1 MGCRE
6 ARRSN
11 ASDEG
16 GESSV
21 LTARVPLKPSHRAA
35 VPPFAVMSILNR
47 VAQLRAHGQE
57 IISLCAGEPSQG
69 APSGVRR
76 RAAELMVDRTPLGYT
91 ETFGIKPL
99 RREIAAHYR
108 RWYSLDVDEDQV
120 ALTTGSSGAFLLSF
134 LAAFDHGDRVALTR
148 PGYPAYRNIL
158 ASLGCQVVELACGPA
173 ERFQPT
179 VEMLEQAHRAAPL
192 AGLVV
197 ASPANPTGTMIASD
211 HLAEL
216 ASWCRDHEV
225 RLVSDEIYH
234 GITDSTVAAS
244 CAWEHDRE
252 AIVISSFS
260 KYWGMT
266 GWRLGWALVP
276 AELVAVFDA
285 LAGNFALCPPVPSQH
300 AAIAAFTDESYRE
313 ADAAVAAFADAR
325 AIVLKAIDDLGWTG
339 VAPAD
344 GAFYVY
350 AGIGNQ
356 LGPHPD
362 SESWCEALLDE
373 HGVALT
379 PGTDFDQ
386 RDGATAVRVSLAAGP
401 EAVAAALIRI
411 LRFQQSLESCR

>member
-1 MGCRE
+1 M
-6 ARRSN
+6 
-11 ASDEG
+11 
-16 GESSV
+16 
-21 LTARVPLKPSHRAA
+21 KPSHRAA

-47 VAQLRAHGQE
+47 VAQLRAEGRDV
-57 IISLCAGEPSQG
+57 ISLCAGEPSQG
-69 APSGVRR
+69 APSDVRR
-76 RAAELMVDRTPLGYT
+76 RTEELMVDRTPLGYT

-108 RWYSLDVDEDQV
+108 RWYSLAVDEDQI

-134 LAAFDHGDRVALTR
+134 LAAFDAGDRVALTR

-158 ASLGCQVVELACGPA
+158 ISLGCQVVELACGPA
-173 ERFQPT
+173 ERFQPS
-179 VEMLEQAHRAAPL
+179 VEMLEEVHAAAPL
-192 AGLVV
+192 TGLVV
-197 ASPANPTGTMIASD
+197 ASPANPTGTMIAPQ
-211 HLAEL
+211 HLAQL
-216 ASWCRDHEV
+216 AAWCRDHEV

-234 GITDSTVAAS
+234 GITDNTVAAS

-266 GWRLGWALVP
+266 GWRLGWSLVP
-276 AELVAVFDA
+276 ADLVAAFDA
-285 LAGNFALCPPVPSQH
+285 LAGNFALCPPVPAQH
-300 AAIAAFTDESYRE
+300 AAIAAFTEKSYRE

-325 AIVLKAIDDLGWTG
+325 QIVLDAIDDLGWTG

-350 AGIGNQ
+350 AGIGGQ

-362 SESWCEALLDE
+362 SESWCEALLEE

-379 PGTDFDQ
+379 PGTDFD
-386 RDGATAVRVSLAAGP
+386 RLDGGAAIRISLAAGP
-401 EAVAAALIRI
+401 EAVAGALIRI
-411 LRFQQSLESCR
+411 LRFQQSLES

>member
-1 MGCRE
+1 M
-6 ARRSN
+6 
-11 ASDEG
+11 
-16 GESSV
+16 
-21 LTARVPLKPSHRAA
+21 KPSHRSA

-47 VAQLRAHGQE
+47 VAQLRAQGRE

-69 APSGVRR
+69 APSDVRR
-76 RAAELMVDRTPLGYT
+76 RAAELMVDRTHLGYT

-99 RREIAAHYR
+99 RRELAAHYR
-108 RWYSLDVDEDQV
+108 RWYSLEVDEDQI
-120 ALTTGSSGAFLLSF
+120 ALTTGSSGAFLLGF

-179 VEMLEQAHRAAPL
+179 VEMLAQAHAAAPL

-197 ASPANPTGTMIASD
+197 ASPANPTGTMID
-211 HLAEL
+211 RDRLAEL
-216 ASWCRDHEV
+216 AAWCRDHEV

-234 GITDSTVAAS
+234 GITDRTIAAS

-266 GWRLGWALVP
+266 GWRLGWTMVP
-276 AELVAVFDA
+276 ADLVGVFDA
-285 LAGNFALCPPVPSQH
+285 LAGNFALCPPVPAQH

-325 AIVLKAIDDLGWTG
+325 AIVLAAVDDLGWTG

-350 AGIGNQ
+350 AGIAGQ
-356 LGPHPD
+356 LGPYPD
-362 SESWCEALLDE
+362 SESWCEALLDQ

-386 RDGATAVRVSLAAGP
+386 RDGGTAVRVSLAAGP

-411 LRFQQSLESCR
+411 LRFQQSLARIRPKM

>member
-1 MGCRE
+1 MTK
-6 ARRSN
+6 
-11 ASDEG
+11 
-16 GESSV
+16 SSG
-21 LTARVPLKPSHRAA
+21 LLAHRAMKPSSRAA

-47 VAQLRAHGQE
+47 VAQLRAQGRE
-57 IISLCAGEPSQG
+57 VISHCAGEPSQG
-69 APSGVRR
+69 APSDVRR
-76 RAAELMVDRTPLGYT
+76 RAEQLMVDRTPLGYT
-91 ETFGIKPL
+91 ETFGIRPL

-108 RWYSLDVDEDQV
+108 RWYSLEVDEDQI
-120 ALTTGSSGAFLLSF
+120 ALTTGSSGAFLLGF
-134 LAAFDHGDRVALTR
+134 LAAFDHGGRVALTR

-158 ASLGCQVVELACGPA
+158 ASLGCEVVELACGPT
-173 ERFQPT
+173 ERFQPS
-179 VEMLEQAHRAAPL
+179 VKMVEQAHAAAPL

-197 ASPANPTGTMIASD
+197 ASPANPTGTMIVPD
-211 HLAEL
+211 QLAEL
-216 ASWCRDHEV
+216 GAWCRDHGV

-234 GITDSTVAAS
+234 GITDHTIAAS

-266 GWRLGWALVP
+266 GWRLGWSLVP
-276 AELVAVFDA
+276 ADLLGAFDA
-285 LAGNFALCPPVPSQH
+285 LAGNFTLCPPVPAQH

-313 ADAAVAAFADAR
+313 ADAGVAAFADAR
-325 AIVLKAIDDLGWTG
+325 AIVLDAIDDLGWSG

-350 AGIGNQ
+350 AGIAAQ

-362 SESWCEALLDE
+362 SESWCEALLEE

-386 RDGATAVRVSLAAGP
+386 RDGGTAVRISLAAGP

-411 LRFQQSLESCR
+411 LRFQQSLKT

>member
-1 MGCRE
+1 M
-6 ARRSN
+6 
-11 ASDEG
+11 
-16 GESSV
+16 
-21 LTARVPLKPSHRAA
+21 KPSHRAA

-47 VAQLRAHGQE
+47 VAALRAQGRE

-69 APSGVRR
+69 APSDVRR
-76 RAAELMVDRTPLGYT
+76 RAADLMVGPTPLGYS

-99 RREIAAHYR
+99 RREIAAHYQ
-108 RWYSLDVDEDQV
+108 RWYGLDVDEDHI

-158 ASLGCQVVELACGPA
+158 ASLGCQVVELPCGPA
-173 ERFQPT
+173 QRFQPT
-179 VEMLEQAHRAAPL
+179 VAMLEAAHEAAPL

-197 ASPANPTGTMIASD
+197 ASPANPTGTMIAPD
-211 HLAEL
+211 QLAQL
-216 ASWCRDHEV
+216 AAWCRDHEV

-234 GITDSTVAAS
+234 GITDQAVPAT

-266 GWRLGWALVP
+266 GWRLGWSLVP
-276 AELVAVFDA
+276 TDLLAVFDA
-285 LAGNFALCPPVPSQH
+285 LAGNFALCPPVPAQH
-300 AAIAAFTDESYRE
+300 AAIAAFTAESYRE

-325 AIVLKAIDDLGWTG
+325 ALVLEAIDDLGWTG

-350 AGIGNQ
+350 AGISGQ
-356 LGPHPD
+356 LGPYPD
-362 SESWCEALLDE
+362 SEAWCEALLE
-373 HGVALT
+373 QHGVALT

-386 RDGATAVRVSLAAGP
+386 RDGGTAVRLSLAAGP
-401 EAVAAALIRI
+401 EAVAAAILRI
-411 LRFQQSLESCR
+411 LRFQQSLAT

>member
-1 MGCRE
+1 M
-6 ARRSN
+6 
-11 ASDEG
+11 
-16 GESSV
+16 
-21 LTARVPLKPSHRAA
+21 KPSHRAA

-47 VAQLRAHGQE
+47 VAELRAQGRE

-69 APSGVRR
+69 APPDVRR

-108 RWYSLDVDEDQV
+108 RWYSLQIPEDQI

-134 LAAFDHGDRVALTR
+134 LAAFDQSDRVALTR

-173 ERFQPT
+173 ERFQPS
-179 VEMLEQAHRAAPL
+179 VDMLEEAHAAAPL

-197 ASPANPTGTMIASD
+197 ASPANPTGTMID
-211 HLAEL
+211 RHRLAEL
-216 ASWCRDHEV
+216 AGWCCDHEV

-234 GITDSTVAAS
+234 GITDHTVEAS

-252 AIVISSFS
+252 AVVICSFS

-266 GWRLGWALVP
+266 GWRLGWSLVP
-276 AELVAVFDA
+276 ADLVSDFDA
-285 LAGNFALCPPVPSQH
+285 LAGNFALCPPVPAQH
-300 AAIAAFTDESYRE
+300 AAIAAFTEESYRE
-313 ADAAVAAFADAR
+313 ADAAVGAFADAR
-325 AIVLKAIDDLGWTG
+325 AIVLEAIDDLGWTG

-350 AGIGNQ
+350 AGIADQ
-356 LGPHPD
+356 LGPYPD
-362 SESWCEALLDE
+362 SESWCEALLDQ

-379 PGTDFDQ
+379 PGTDFD
-386 RDGATAVRVSLAAGP
+386 RLHGGTAVRISLAAGP

-411 LRFQQSLESCR
+411 LRFQQDLRMR

>member
-1 MGCRE
+1 M
-6 ARRSN
+6 
-11 ASDEG
+11 
-16 GESSV
+16 
-21 LTARVPLKPSHRAA
+21 KPSSRAA

-47 VAQLRAHGQE
+47 VATLRAQGRE

-69 APSGVRR
+69 APSDVRR
-76 RAAELMVDRTPLGYT
+76 RAADLMVGPTPLGYS

-108 RWYSLDVDEDQV
+108 RWYDLDVDEDHI

-158 ASLGCQVVELACGPA
+158 ASLGCQVVELPCGPA

-179 VEMLEQAHRAAPL
+179 VAMLEAAHQAAPL

-197 ASPANPTGTMIASD
+197 ASPANPTGTMIAPD
-211 HLAEL
+211 HLARL
-216 ASWCRDHEV
+216 ATWCRDHEV

-234 GITDSTVAAS
+234 GITDQTVSAS

-266 GWRLGWALVP
+266 GWRLGWSLVP
-276 AELVAVFDA
+276 TDLLGVFDA
-285 LAGNFALCPPVPSQH
+285 LAGNFALCPPVPAQH
-300 AAIAAFTDESYRE
+300 AAIAAFTEESYRE
-313 ADAAVAAFADAR
+313 ADAAVGAFADAR
-325 AIVLKAIDDLGWTG
+325 TLVLEAIDDLGWTG

-350 AGIGNQ
+350 AGISGQ
-356 LGPHPD
+356 LAPYPD
-362 SESWCEALLDE
+362 SEAWCEALLE
-373 HGVALT
+373 QHGVALT

-386 RDGATAVRVSLAAGP
+386 HDGGTAVRLSLAAGP

-411 LRFQQSLESCR
+411 LRFQQSLKS

>member
-1 MGCRE
+1 M
-6 ARRSN
+6 
-11 ASDEG
+11 
-16 GESSV
+16 
-21 LTARVPLKPSHRAA
+21 KPSHRAA

-47 VAQLRAHGQE
+47 VAQLRAQGRE
-57 IISLCAGEPSQG
+57 INSLCAGEPSQG
-69 APSGVRR
+69 APSDVRR

-99 RREIAAHYR
+99 RRKLAAHYR
-108 RWYSLDVDEDQV
+108 RWYSLEVDEDQI
-120 ALTTGSSGAFLLSF
+120 ALTTGSSGAFLLGF

-158 ASLGCQVVELACGPA
+158 ASLGCQVVELACGQA

-179 VEMLEQAHRAAPL
+179 VEMLEQAHAAAPL

-197 ASPANPTGTMIASD
+197 ASPANPTGTMID
-211 HLAEL
+211 RDRLAEL
-216 ASWCRDHEV
+216 AAWCRDHDV

-234 GITDSTVAAS
+234 GITDGTIAAS

-266 GWRLGWALVP
+266 GWRLGWSLVP
-276 AELVAVFDA
+276 ADLVGVFDA
-285 LAGNFALCPPVPSQH
+285 LAGNFALCPPVPAQH

-325 AIVLKAIDDLGWTG
+325 AIVLAAVNDLGWTG

-350 AGIGNQ
+350 AGIAGQ
-356 LGPHPD
+356 LGPYPD
-362 SESWCEALLDE
+362 SESWCEALLDQ

-379 PGTDFDQ
+379 PGTDFDR
-386 RDGATAVRVSLAAGP
+386 RDGGTAVRVSLAAGP

-411 LRFQQSLESCR
+411 LRFQQSLARIRPKI

>member
-1 MGCRE
+1 M
-6 ARRSN
+6 
-11 ASDEG
+11 
-16 GESSV
+16 
-21 LTARVPLKPSHRAA
+21 KPSHRAA

-47 VAQLRAHGQE
+47 VAELRAQGRE

-69 APSGVRR
+69 APADVRR

-108 RWYSLDVDEDQV
+108 RWYSLQIPEDQI

-158 ASLGCQVVELACGPA
+158 ASLGCQVVELACGPS
-173 ERFQPT
+173 ERFQPS
-179 VEMLEQAHRAAPL
+179 VDMLEEAHAAAPL

-197 ASPANPTGTMIASD
+197 ASPANPTGTMID
-211 HLAEL
+211 RNRLAEL
-216 ASWCRDHEV
+216 AGWCRDHEV

-234 GITDSTVAAS
+234 GITDRMVEAS

-252 AIVISSFS
+252 TVVISSFS

-266 GWRLGWALVP
+266 GWRLGWSLVP
-276 AELVAVFDA
+276 ADLVSDFDA
-285 LAGNFALCPPVPSQH
+285 LAGNFALCPPVPAQH
-300 AAIAAFTDESYRE
+300 AAIAAFTEESYRE
-313 ADAAVAAFADAR
+313 ADAAVASFADAR
-325 AIVLKAIDDLGWTG
+325 AIVLEAIDDLGWTG

-344 GAFYVY
+344 GAFYIY
-350 AGIGNQ
+350 AGIADQ
-356 LGPHPD
+356 LGPYAD
-362 SESWCEALLDE
+362 SEAWCDALLDQ

-379 PGTDFDQ
+379 PGTDFD
-386 RDGATAVRVSLAAGP
+386 RLDGGAAVRISLAAGP
-401 EAVAAALIRI
+401 EAVATALIRI
-411 LRFQQSLESCR
+411 LRFQQDLQML